1 MPGIV
6 ALPFAGHRNV
16 EQSLTSIFVSLT
28 SPPMPDNA
36 IPRPT
41 QAQFWSEVGDQ
52 ESMTVEFKQLLQRAN
67 RLQEPMVAFANS
79 RGGTIIVGVGDRRP
93 RQLLGVTW
101 SQDLVEQVQEAA
113 RSTQP
118 PLHVDVERR
127 SVDGYDIA
135 LIHVQSLMRGWVQ
148 TSDGRLLVRAGPTN
162 RALVGDELL
171 RFVRERA
178 ADPVEDEPVP
188 GMGIDDLRPELVR
201 QYVRARLGRSKANLP
216 DAARDLGLVTADGRI
231 RLATLLMFGRDPQ
244 QRNRRFGI
252 VVSRFEGSVDGEVR
266 LRQRRELSGPLPAL
280 VAEADQQIYNEMRR
294 DAVVRGLVR
303 EEVPEYPPVALR
315 EALVNAVGHRDYS
328 LRGAAVE
335 VRLYDDAV
343 EVESPGT
350 LAGYVTVENL
360 REAQYSRNERIMD
373 ALQRLGLVEEAGQ
386 GIDRMIAEM
395 EDALL
400 DPPQFEERSASFVV
414 RLRGGSVF
422 AAEDRLW
429 VSQLGLHDLA
439 ADGKVALVF
448 ARRTGAITNEQLR
461 SLRRLD
467 RDSSR
472 ETLQDLVAR
481 GLLEAFGR
489 GRGTGY
495 RLSELAIQARIT
507 ATLSE
512 QLRAVLNH
520 ARRTGVVVN
529 ADVRGLLGVDA
540 PQARS
545 LLETLVLRGLLRS
558 EGERRGRRYLPVRR
572 SEDEP

>member
-1 MPGIV
+1 MSNNANPTM
-6 ALPFAGHRNV
+6 A
-16 EQSLTSIFVSLT
+16 QSKFWL
-28 SPPMPDNA
+28 
-36 IPRPT
+36 
-41 QAQFWSEVGDQ
+41 QFGDQ
-52 ESMTVEFKQLLQRAN
+52 ESMTVEFKQQLQRAS
-67 RLQEPMVAFANS
+67 RMQEPMVAFANS
-79 RGGTIIVGVGDRRP
+79 RGGMIFVGISDRRP
-93 RQLLGVTW
+93 RQILGVVWT
-101 SQDLVEQVQEAA
+101 QELIEQVQEAA

-118 PLHVDVERR
+118 PLQVEVERWK
-127 SVDGYDIA
+127 VDGRDIA
-135 LIHVQSLMRGWVQ
+135 SIQVRMLARGWVQ

-162 RALVGDELL
+162 RALVGEELL

-178 ADPVEDEPVP
+178 AEPVEDEPVS
-188 GMGIDDLRPELVR
+188 GVDLDDLQLELVR
-201 QYVRARLGRSKANLP
+201 KFIRARMRRSGGGLP
-216 DAARDLGLVTADGRI
+216 TAARDLGLVTAEGKV
-231 RLATLLMFGRDPQ
+231 RLASLLMFGKEPQ
-244 QRNRRFGI
+244 HPNRRFGI
-252 VVSRFEGSVDGEVR
+252 VVSRFEGRVDGTAR
-266 LRQRRELSGPLPAL
+266 LRDRRELVGPLPML
-280 VAEADQQIYNEMRR
+280 VARADRRIYDEMRR

-343 EVESPGT
+343 EVESPGN

-373 ALQRLGLVEEAGQ
+373 ALQRLGYVEEAGQ

-400 DPPQFEERSASFVV
+400 EPPQFEERSSSFLV

-429 VSQLGLHDLA
+429 VSQFRQLELS
-439 ADGKVALVF
+439 ADAKVALVF
-448 ARRTGAITNEQLR
+448 ARRTGTVTNEQLR
-461 SLRRLD
+461 RLRPLD
-467 RDSSR
+467 RETSR
-472 ETLQDLVAR
+472 ATLQDLVTR

-495 RLSELAIQARIT
+495 RLSQSATEARTT
-507 ATLSE
+507 ATLGE
-512 QLRAVLNH
+512 QLVAVLNH

-540 PQARS
+540 GEARS
-545 LLETLVLRGLLRS
+545 LLEELVLRGLLRS
-558 EGERRGRRYLPVRR
+558 EGERRGRRYLTLREP
-572 SEDEP
+572 EDQP

>member
-1 MPGIV
+1 MTNNTTP
-6 ALPFAGHRNV
+6 AMTP
-16 EQSLTSIFVSLT
+16 S
-28 SPPMPDNA
+28 
-36 IPRPT
+36 
-41 QAQFWSEVGDQ
+41 QFWSQFGDQ
-52 ESMTVEFKQLLQRAN
+52 ESMTMEFKQQLQRAS
-67 RLQEPMVAFANS
+67 RMQEPMVAFANS
-79 RGGTIIVGVGDRRP
+79 RGGTILVGISDRRP
-93 RQLLGVTW
+93 RQILGVNW
-101 SQDLVEQVQEAA
+101 SQDLVEQIHEAA

-118 PLHVDVERR
+118 PLQVDVDRR
-127 SVDGYDIA
+127 IVDGHDVACIQVGPLA
-135 LIHVQSLMRGWVQ
+135 RGWVQ

-162 RALVGDELL
+162 RALIGDELL

-188 GMGIDDLRPELVR
+188 GIGIDDLRPDLVR
-201 QYVRARLGRSKANLP
+201 QFLHARLGRSRVDLSTAT
-216 DAARDLGLVTADGRI
+216 RDLGLLTSDGRV
-231 RLATLLMFGRDPQ
+231 RLATMLMFGRDPQ

-252 VVSRFEGSVDGEVR
+252 VVSRFEGSVDGDIR
-266 LRQRRELSGPLPAL
+266 LRERHELRGPLPLL
-280 VAEADQQIYNEMRR
+280 VAQADRRIYDEMRR

-429 VSQLGLHDLA
+429 ISQFGRLDLN
-439 ADGKVALVF
+439 ADAKVALVF
-448 ARRTGAITNEQLR
+448 ARRTGSITNEQLR
-461 SLRRLD
+461 RLRPLD
-467 RDSSR
+467 REASR
-472 ETLQDLVAR
+472 ETLQDLVTR

-495 RLSELAIQARIT
+495 RLSAQAMQART
-507 ATLSE
+507 AATLGE

-540 PQARS
+540 SEARS
-545 LLETLVLRGLLRS
+545 ILETLVLRGLLRP
-558 EGERRGRRYLPVRR
+558 EGERRGRRYLVIRQV
-572 SEDEP
+572 EDE

>member
-1 MPGIV
+1 
-6 ALPFAGHRNV
+6 
-16 EQSLTSIFVSLT
+16 
-28 SPPMPDNA
+28 MPDNRTRSTA
-36 IPRPT
+36 PS
-41 QAQFWSEVGDQ
+41 QFWSQFGDQ
-52 ESMTVEFKQLLQRAN
+52 ESMTVEFKQQLQRAS

-79 RGGTIIVGVGDRRP
+79 RGGTIIVGISDRRP
-93 RQLLGVTW
+93 RQILGVTW
-101 SQDLVEQVQEAA
+101 SQDLVEQVHEAA

-118 PLHVDVERR
+118 PLQIEVERHR
-127 SVDGYDIA
+127 VDGHDLACIQ
-135 LIHVQSLMRGWVQ
+135 VSSLTRGWVQ
-148 TSDGRLLVRAGPTN
+148 ASDGRLLVRAGPTN

-178 ADPVEDEPVP
+178 ADPVEDEPIP
-188 GMGIDDLRPELVR
+188 GTGLDDLRSDLMR
-201 QYVRARLGRSKANLP
+201 QFVRARLDRARVNLST
-216 DAARDLGLVTADGRI
+216 AARDLGLVTTDGMV
-231 RLATLLMFGRDPQ
+231 RLATLLVFGKSPR

-252 VVSRFEGSVDGEVR
+252 VVSRFEGSVDGDVR
-266 LRQRRELSGPLPAL
+266 LRDRRELTGPLPTL
-280 VAEADQQIYNEMRR
+280 VAAADQRIYDEMRR

-350 LAGYVTVENL
+350 LAGYVTVDNL

-429 VSQLGLHDLA
+429 VSQFGQLDLS
-439 ADGKVALVF
+439 ADAKVALVF

-461 SLRRLD
+461 RLRPLD
-467 RDSSR
+467 REASR
-472 ETLQDLVAR
+472 ETLQDLVTR
-481 GLLEAFGR
+481 GLLDAFGR

-495 RLSELAIQARIT
+495 RLSELAMQART
-507 ATLSE
+507 SATLGE

-529 ADVRGLLGVDA
+529 ADVRGLLGVGA
-540 PQARS
+540 TEARS
-545 LLETLVLRGLLRS
+545 ILEALVLRGLLWP
-558 EGERRGRRYLPVRR
+558 EGERRGRRYLVIRQAEE
-572 SEDEP
+572 ED

>member
-1 MPGIV
+1 M
-6 ALPFAGHRNV
+6 L
-16 EQSLTSIFVSLT
+16 
-28 SPPMPDNA
+28 DNTNPSMA
-36 IPRPT
+36 SG
-41 QAQFWSEVGDQ
+41 QFWSQFGDQ
-52 ESMTVEFKQLLQRAN
+52 ESMTVEFKQQLQRTTRMQA
-67 RLQEPMVAFANS
+67 PMVAFANS
-79 RGGTIIVGVGDRRP
+79 RGGTILVGVSDRRP
-93 RQLLGVTW
+93 RQVVGVHW
-101 SQDLVEQVQEAA
+101 SQDLVEQIQDAA

-118 PLHVDVERR
+118 PLQVEVERR
-127 SVDGYDIA
+127 SIDGHDVA
-135 LIHVQSLMRGWVQ
+135 CIHVGPLTRGWVQ
-148 TSDGRLLVRAGPTN
+148 TGDGRLLVRAGPTN

-188 GMGIDDLRPELVR
+188 GVEMDDLRPELVR
-201 QYVRARLGRSKANLP
+201 QFVQARLGQSRVNLFA
-216 DAARDLGLVTADGRI
+216 AARDLGLVTADGNV
-231 RLATLLMFGRDPQ
+231 RLATLLMFGRNPQ
-244 QRNRRFGI
+244 HRNRRFGI
-252 VVSRFEGSVDGEVR
+252 VLSRFEGSVDAGAR
-266 LRQRRELSGPLPAL
+266 LRDRRELSGPLPML
-280 VAEADQQIYNEMRR
+280 VAQADQRIYDEMRR

-400 DPPQFEERSASFVV
+400 DPPQFEERSTSFVV

-429 VSQLGLHDLA
+429 VSQFGRLDLGPDA
-439 ADGKVALVF
+439 KVALVF
-448 ARRTGAITNEQLR
+448 ARRSGAITNEQLR
-461 SLRRLD
+461 RLRPLD
-467 RDSSR
+467 RDASR
-472 ETLQDLVAR
+472 ETLQDLVTR

-495 RLSELAIQARIT
+495 RLSELAMQARTT
-507 ATLSE
+507 ATLGE

-529 ADVRGLLGVDA
+529 SDVRGLLGVDA
-540 PQARS
+540 TEARS
-545 LLETLVLRGLLRS
+545 ILEALVLRGLLRP
-558 EGERRGRRYLPVRR
+558 EGERRGRRYLLVRQP
-572 SEDEP
+572 EDDG